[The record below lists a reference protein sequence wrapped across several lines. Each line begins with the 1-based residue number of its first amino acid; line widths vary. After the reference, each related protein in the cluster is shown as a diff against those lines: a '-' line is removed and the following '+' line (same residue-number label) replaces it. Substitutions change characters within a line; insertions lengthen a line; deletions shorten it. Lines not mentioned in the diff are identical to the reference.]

1 MFQYHYHRSKKF
13 TSYEFLNI
21 TFKNTNAFR
30 FFDLQGEVVPLVYSR
45 REKEVFWKVM
55 FCTKLR
61 INSKFQAK
69 YLVFG
74 EGNNWKNNLVIFC

>member
-13 TSYEFLNI
+13 TPYEFLNI

-45 REKEVFWKVM
+45 REKEVF
-55 FCTKLR
+55 
-61 INSKFQAK
+61 
-69 YLVFG
+69 
-74 EGNNWKNNLVIFC
+74 